1 MKIVIAG
8 GNSNA
13 EFIITMFKDKKNEL
27 VIINPD
33 HRIAQRLVS
42 RCKVKV
48 YEGDPWRRTV
58 LEEAGAFDA
67 DIFLSLCAKDT
78 DNYASCLMAKKVFNA
93 RRVICVVD
101 DPRNVDLYKKLGL
114 DVVISST
121 YLLAQTISTES
132 TVQSL
137 TKTLSLDDNKI
148 QVVESVV
155 FSHHALCFKAIKDI
169 RFPKYASIAAIYRND
184 SSIIPNGLVVLKP
197 KDTLMMVT
205 ASGNA
210 ERLLKYAQSESS
222 DPLSVRKKLAEA
234 MEKADAGETVA
245 APKPSRRVSRTK
257 KKEDKT
263 A

>member
-13 EFIITMFKDKKNEL
+13 EFIISMFKDKKNQL
-27 VIINPD
+27 IVINPN
-33 HRIAQRLVS
+33 RTVAQRIVS
-42 RCKVKV
+42 RCKIKV

-58 LEEAGAFDA
+58 LEDADAFDA
-67 DIFLSLCAKDT
+67 DIFLALCARDT
-78 DNYASCLMAKKVFNA
+78 DNYASCLMAKNVFNA
-93 RRVICVVD
+93 RKVICVVD

-121 YLLAQTISTES
+121 YLLAQSISNES
-132 TVQSL
+132 AMQSL
-137 TKTLSLDDNKI
+137 TKTLTLDDNKI

-155 FSHHALCFKAIKDI
+155 FSNHAVCFKSIKDI

-184 SSIIPNGLVVLKP
+184 AIIIPNGLVTLRP

-210 ERLLKYAQSESS
+210 ERLLKYIQAESS
-222 DPLSVRKKLAEA
+222 EPLSVRKKLAEA
-234 MEKADAGETVA
+234 AAREDAGEVPT
-245 APKPSRRVSRTK
+245 RRVTRRSVAQK
-257 KKEDKT
+257 KADK
-263 A
+263 AGE